1 MAERRET
8 FECGP
13 SLRLEAQERLVALQ
27 FSQMHKQLARVEL
40 MMERMERR
48 LWLTVYG
55 VVGVILAKAVQSILM
70 WTP

>member
-1 MAERRET
+1 MADPREI

-27 FSQMHKQLARVEL
+27 FSQLNAQLYRLEETMHRL
-40 MMERMERR
+40 ERR

-55 VVGVILAKAVQSILM
+55 VVGVILAKAFQSLL
-70 WTP
+70 PLVP